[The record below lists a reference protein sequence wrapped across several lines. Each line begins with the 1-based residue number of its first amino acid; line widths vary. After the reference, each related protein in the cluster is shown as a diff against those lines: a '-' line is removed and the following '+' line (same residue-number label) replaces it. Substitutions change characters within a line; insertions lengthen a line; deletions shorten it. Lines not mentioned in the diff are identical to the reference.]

1 MRCVACSWSRP
12 IGSSRI
18 SFAGHLSSGF
28 HHRAPLS
35 SSSLSFQSSCV
46 VSCSST
52 TSGPSDPKDSSNRSY
67 SRRWYNPLP
76 RRRHADQ
83 MPTSRIARDW
93 IDSDTSPVSEDR
105 FTVVSYNIL
114 GDRNSSYHKDL
125 YSNVSFP
132 YLKWG
137 YRKRLICEEL
147 IRLRP
152 DIICMQEVDK
162 YFDLFS
168 MMEKAGYAGSYK
180 RRTGDNIDGC
190 AMFWKAD
197 RFRVLERENI
207 EFSQLGMRD
216 NVAQLSV
223 LELRKSKSRKLLVG
237 NIHVLYNP
245 SRGDVKLGQIRSLC
259 SKAHSLSKKWGD
271 IPIVLG
277 GDYNSLPQSPLYNF
291 LVSSELNIMKHDKKE
306 LSGQRNRLPNQVLE
320 TGSKPS
326 NAMTSTSRFFN
337 SSWTNEEIRL
347 ATGQENSY
355 WAVHPLKLYSSYASV
370 RGSAHTRDSVGEP
383 LATSYH
389 SKFLGTVDYLWYSD
403 GIIPVRVLDTLPID
417 VLCKTRGLPCQELG
431 SDHLALVSE
440 FFFEPNG

>member
-1 MRCVACSWSRP
+1 MRSVACSWSRP
-12 IGSSRI
+12 TGASRI
-18 SFAGHLSSGF
+18 SFGGHLSSGF
-28 HHRAPLS
+28 HRSHHL
-35 SSSLSFQSSCV
+35 SSSLSFPSSGDASFL

-52 TSGPSDPKDSSNRSY
+52 SGPSDHNDSSNRSY
-67 SRRWYNPLP
+67 SRRWYNRLP
-76 RRRHADQ
+76 RRRQADQ

-93 IDSDTSPVSEDR
+93 IDSDTSTVSEDSDR

-207 EFSQLGMRD
+207 EFSQFGMRD

-223 LELRKSKSRKLLVG
+223 LELRKSKSRRLLVG

-245 SRGDVKLGQIRSLC
+245 SRGDVKLGQCLM
-259 SKAHSLSKKWGD
+259 LS
-271 IPIVLG
+271 
-277 GDYNSLPQSPLYNF
+277 NHEQSPLYNF
-291 LVSSELNIMKHDKKE
+291 LASSELNIMKHDKRE

-326 NAMTSTSRFFN
+326 NTITSISRCLS

-355 WAVHPLKLYSSYASV
+355 WAVHPLKLNSSYASV
-370 RGSAHTRDSVGEP
+370 KGSTNTRDSIGEP

-389 SKFLGTVDYLWYSD
+389 SKFLGTVDYLW
-403 GIIPVRVLDTLPID
+403 
-417 VLCKTRGLPCQELG
+417 
-431 SDHLALVSE
+431 
-440 FFFEPNG
+440 